1 MDSALLDQ
9 VLGYVETIYQ
19 IAVTWLLSPAAWSQF
34 VILLVAYI
42 LAVIITRRFNPII
55 AALIAP
61 AEEADNPI
69 ATARRFVLQFMPLI
83 LPLLAYALTGIGESV
98 TRSVFGSGAVIAFGK
113 RVFLFLAIRTFAK
126 DMLSD
131 PLLKLLGKF
140 VLIPVSALYALGLID
155 FVSITLQDTVVPLG
169 NMSFSLFWI
178 LQFAVVASQTINR
191 LAS

>member
-131 PLLKLLGKF
+131 PLLKLLRKY
-140 VLIPVSALYALGLID
+140 VLIPVGALYALRLID
-155 FVSITLQDTVVPLG
+155 FVSITLQETVVPLG

-178 LQFAVVASQTINR
+178 LQFAVVASVIFWLGR
-191 LAS
+191 

>member
-126 DMLSD
+126 DVLSD

-140 VLIPVSALYALGLID
+140 VLIPVGALYALGLID
-155 FVSITLQDTVVPLG
+155 FVSITLQETVVHLG

-178 LQFAVVASQTINR
+178 LQFAVVASVIFWLGR
-191 LAS
+191 

>member
-98 TRSVFGSGAVIAFGK
+98 TRSVFGSGAVLAFGK

-140 VLIPVSALYALGLID
+140 VLIPVGALYALGLID
-155 FVSITLQDTVVPLG
+155 FVSITLQETVVPLG

-178 LQFAVVASQTINR
+178 LQFAVVARVIFWLGR
-191 LAS
+191 

>member
-1 MDSALLDQ
+1 MDSVLLDQ

-140 VLIPVSALYALGLID
+140 VLIPVGALYALGLID
-155 FVSITLQDTVVPLG
+155 FVSITLQETVVPLG

-178 LQFAVVASQTINR
+178 LQFAVVASVIFWLGR
-191 LAS
+191 

>member
-69 ATARRFVLQFMPLI
+69 ATA
-83 LPLLAYALTGIGESV
+83 
-98 TRSVFGSGAVIAFGK
+98 
-113 RVFLFLAIRTFAK
+113 
-126 DMLSD
+126 
-131 PLLKLLGKF
+131 
-140 VLIPVSALYALGLID
+140 
-155 FVSITLQDTVVPLG
+155 
-169 NMSFSLFWI
+169 
-178 LQFAVVASQTINR
+178 
-191 LAS
+191 

>member
-83 LPLLAYALTGIGESV
+83 LPLLAYALTGIGE
-98 TRSVFGSGAVIAFGK
+98 
-113 RVFLFLAIRTFAK
+113 
-126 DMLSD
+126 
-131 PLLKLLGKF
+131 F
-140 VLIPVSALYALGLID
+140 VLIPVGALYALGLID
-155 FVSITLQDTVVPLG
+155 FVSITLQETAVPLG

-178 LQFAVVASQTINR
+178 LQFAVVASVIFWLGR
-191 LAS
+191 

>member
-126 DMLSD
+126 DVLSD

-140 VLIPVSALYALGLID
+140 VLIPVGALYALGLID
-155 FVSITLQDTVVPLG
+155 FVSITLQETVVPLG

-178 LQFAVVASQTINR
+178 LQFAVVASVIFWLGR
-191 LAS
+191 

>member
-19 IAVTWLLSPAAWSQF
+19 IAVAWLLSPVAWSQF

-42 LAVIITRRFNPII
+42 LAVIITRRFNSII

-140 VLIPVSALYALGLID
+140 VLIPVGALYALGLID
-155 FVSITLQDTVVPLG
+155 FVSITLQETVVPLG

-178 LQFAVVASQTINR
+178 LQFAVVARVIFWLGR
-191 LAS
+191 

>member
-34 VILLVAYI
+34 VILVVAYI

-140 VLIPVSALYALGLID
+140 VLIPVGALYALGLID
-155 FVSITLQDTVVPLG
+155 FVSITLQETVVPLG

-178 LQFAVVASQTINR
+178 LQFAVVASVIFWLGR
-191 LAS
+191 

>member
-9 VLGYVETIYQ
+9 ALGYVETIYQ

-131 PLLKLLGKF
+131 PLLKLLGKY
-140 VLIPVSALYALGLID
+140 VLIPVGALYALGLID
-155 FVSITLQDTVVPLG
+155 FVSITLQETVVPLG

-178 LQFAVVASQTINR
+178 LQFAVVASVIFWLGR
-191 LAS
+191 

>member
-61 AEEADNPI
+61 AEAADNPI

-140 VLIPVSALYALGLID
+140 VLIPVGALYALGLID
-155 FVSITLQDTVVPLG
+155 FVSITLQETVVPLG

-178 LQFAVVASQTINR
+178 LQFAVVASVIFWLGR
-191 LAS
+191 

>member
-126 DMLSD
+126 DVLSD
-131 PLLKLLGKF
+131 PLLKLLGKY
-140 VLIPVSALYALGLID
+140 VLIPVGALYALGLID
-155 FVSITLQDTVVPLG
+155 FVSITLQETVVHLG

-178 LQFAVVASQTINR
+178 LQFAVVASVIFWLGR
-191 LAS
+191 

>member
-83 LPLLAYALTGIGESV
+83 LPLLAYALTGIGE
-98 TRSVFGSGAVIAFGK
+98 
-113 RVFLFLAIRTFAK
+113 
-126 DMLSD
+126 
-131 PLLKLLGKF
+131 F
-140 VLIPVSALYALGLID
+140 VLIPVGALYALGLID
-155 FVSITLQDTVVPLG
+155 FVSITLQETAVPLG

-178 LQFAVVASQTINR
+178 LQFAVVVSVIFWLGR
-191 LAS
+191 

>member
-1 MDSALLDQ
+1 MDSVLLDQ

-98 TRSVFGSGAVIAFGK
+98 TRSVFGSGAVLAFGK

-140 VLIPVSALYALGLID
+140 VLIPVGALYALGLID
-155 FVSITLQDTVVPLG
+155 FVSITLQETVVPLG

-178 LQFAVVASQTINR
+178 LQFAVVARVIFWLGR
-191 LAS
+191 

>member
-140 VLIPVSALYALGLID
+140 VLIPVGALYALGLID
-155 FVSITLQDTVVPLG
+155 FVSITLQETVVPLG

-178 LQFAVVASQTINR
+178 LQFAVVASVIFWLGR
-191 LAS
+191 

>member
-42 LAVIITRRFNPII
+42 LAVITTRRFNPII

-140 VLIPVSALYALGLID
+140 VLMPVGALYALGLID
-155 FVSITLQDTVVPLG
+155 FVSITLQETVVPLG

-178 LQFAVVASQTINR
+178 LQFAVVASVIFWLGR
-191 LAS
+191 

>member
-98 TRSVFGSGAVIAFGK
+98 TRSVFGSGAVITFGK

-140 VLIPVSALYALGLID
+140 VLIPVGALYALGLID
-155 FVSITLQDTVVPLG
+155 FVSITLQETVVPLG

-178 LQFAVVASQTINR
+178 LQFAVVASVIFWLGR
-191 LAS
+191 

>member
-140 VLIPVSALYALGLID
+140 VLVPVGALYALGLID
-155 FVSITLQDTVVPLG
+155 FVSITLQETVVPLG

-178 LQFAVVASQTINR
+178 LQFAVVASVIFWLGR
-191 LAS
+191 

>member
-61 AEEADNPI
+61 AEKADNPI

-113 RVFLFLAIRTFAK
+113 RVFLFLAIRNFAK

-131 PLLKLLGKF
+131 PLLKLLSKF
-140 VLIPVSALYALGLID
+140 VLIPVGALYALGLID
-155 FVSITLQDTVVPLG
+155 FVSITLQETVVPLG

-178 LQFAVVASQTINR
+178 LQFAVVASVIFWLGR
-191 LAS
+191 

>member
-98 TRSVFGSGAVIAFGK
+98 TRSVFGSGAVLAFGK

-140 VLIPVSALYALGLID
+140 VLIPVGALYALGLID
-155 FVSITLQDTVVPLG
+155 FVSITLQETVVPLG

-178 LQFAVVASQTINR
+178 LQFAVVASVIFWLGR
-191 LAS
+191 

>member
-42 LAVIITRRFNPII
+42 LAVIITRRFNSII

-140 VLIPVSALYALGLID
+140 VLIPVGALYALGLID
-155 FVSITLQDTVVPLG
+155 FVSITLQETVVPLG

-178 LQFAVVASQTINR
+178 LQFAVVASVIFWLGR
-191 LAS
+191 

>member
-140 VLIPVSALYALGLID
+140 VLIPVGALYALGLID
-155 FVSITLQDTVVPLG
+155 FV
-169 NMSFSLFWI
+169 
-178 LQFAVVASQTINR
+178 
-191 LAS
+191 

>member
-140 VLIPVSALYALGLID
+140 VLIPVGALYALGLID
-155 FVSITLQDTVVPLG
+155 FVSITLKETFVPLG

>member
-42 LAVIITRRFNPII
+42 LAVITTRRFNPII

-98 TRSVFGSGAVIAFGK
+98 TRSVFGSGAVITFGK

-140 VLIPVSALYALGLID
+140 VLIPVGALYALGLID
-155 FVSITLQDTVVPLG
+155 FVSITLQETVVPLG

-178 LQFAVVASQTINR
+178 LQFAVVASVIFWLGR
-191 LAS
+191 

>member
-34 VILLVAYI
+34 IILLVAYI
-42 LAVIITRRFNPII
+42 LAVIITRRFYPII

-69 ATARRFVLQFMPLI
+69 ATARRFVLQFIPLI

-140 VLIPVSALYALGLID
+140 VLIPVGALYALGLID
-155 FVSITLQDTVVPLG
+155 FVSITLQETVVPLG

-178 LQFAVVASQTINR
+178 LQFAVVASVIFWLGR
-191 LAS
+191 

>member
-55 AALIAP
+55 DALIAP

-131 PLLKLLGKF
+131 PLLKLLGKY
-140 VLIPVSALYALGLID
+140 VLIPVGALYALGLID
-155 FVSITLQDTVVPLG
+155 FVSITLQETVVPLG

-178 LQFAVVASQTINR
+178 LQFAVVASVIFWLGR
-191 LAS
+191 

>member
-42 LAVIITRRFNPII
+42 LTVIITRRFNSII

-140 VLIPVSALYALGLID
+140 VLIPVGALYALGLID
-155 FVSITLQDTVVPLG
+155 FVSITLQETVVPLG

-178 LQFAVVASQTINR
+178 LQFAVVARVIFWLGR
-191 LAS
+191 

>member
-9 VLGYVETIYQ
+9 VLGYVEKIYQ

-140 VLIPVSALYALGLID
+140 VLIPVGALYALGLID
-155 FVSITLQDTVVPLG
+155 FVSITLQETVVPLG

-178 LQFAVVASQTINR
+178 LQFAVVASVIFWLGR
-191 LAS
+191 

>member
-140 VLIPVSALYALGLID
+140 VLIPVGALYALGLID
-155 FVSITLQDTVVPLG
+155 FVSITLQETVVPLG

>member
-131 PLLKLLGKF
+131 PLLKLLGKY
-140 VLIPVSALYALGLID
+140 VLIPVGALYALGLID
-155 FVSITLQDTVVPLG
+155 FVSITLQETVVPLG

-178 LQFAVVASQTINR
+178 LQFAVVARVIFWLGR
-191 LAS
+191 

>member
-42 LAVIITRRFNPII
+42 LTVIITRRFNPII

-140 VLIPVSALYALGLID
+140 VLIPVGALYALGLID
-155 FVSITLQDTVVPLG
+155 FVSITLQETVVPLG

-178 LQFAVVASQTINR
+178 LQFAVVASVIFWLGR
-191 LAS
+191 

>member
-98 TRSVFGSGAVIAFGK
+98 TRSVFGSGAVLAFGK

-131 PLLKLLGKF
+131 PLLKLLGKY
-140 VLIPVSALYALGLID
+140 VLIPVGALYALGLID
-155 FVSITLQDTVVPLG
+155 FVSITLQETVVPLG

-178 LQFAVVASQTINR
+178 LQFAVVASVIFWLGR
-191 LAS
+191 

>member
-34 VILLVAYI
+34 VILLAAYI

-140 VLIPVSALYALGLID
+140 VLIPVGALYALGLID
-155 FVSITLQDTVVPLG
+155 FVSITLQETVVPLG

-178 LQFAVVASQTINR
+178 LQFAVVASVIFWLGR
-191 LAS
+191 

>member
-140 VLIPVSALYALGLID
+140 ILIPVGDLYALGLID
-155 FVSITLQDTVVPLG
+155 FVSITLQETVVPLG

-178 LQFAVVASQTINR
+178 LQFAVVASVIFWLGR
-191 LAS
+191 

>member
-140 VLIPVSALYALGLID
+140 VLIPVGALYALGLID
-155 FVSITLQDTVVPLG
+155 FVSITLQETVVHLG

-178 LQFAVVASQTINR
+178 LQFAVVASVIFWLGR
-191 LAS
+191 

>member
-140 VLIPVSALYALGLID
+140 VLIPVGALYALGLID
-155 FVSITLQDTVVPLG
+155 FVSITLQETVVSLG

-178 LQFAVVASQTINR
+178 LQFAVVASVIFWLGR
-191 LAS
+191 

>member
-19 IAVTWLLSPAAWSQF
+19 IAVTWLRSPAAWSQF

-140 VLIPVSALYALGLID
+140 VLIPVGALYALGLID
-155 FVSITLQDTVVPLG
+155 FVSITLQETVVPLG

-178 LQFAVVASQTINR
+178 LQFAVVASVIFWLGR
-191 LAS
+191 